1 MVARTHRT
9 IHRINR
15 TTIMSQSNEQNNAPS
30 LMHIMR
36 SVAESAGMTTA
47 DLMAGGR
54 RADLCHA
61 RAAVYKIAAQYG
73 YTKDEIMFYLDRNRT
88 VAYNYEA
95 NLNGHLLRNIDF
107 KALCDDAII
116 RLNKHPHRVE
126 KSQQLPPQNATEA
139 KAEPEHT
146 RRIKEPVFTDWKGQL
161 GWTFTAEECRR
172 EWYTK
177 RAAEKFMKTYGQPP
191 HIKSWRQPQSRRIP
205 TEMTTAYAA
214 IYLGVSPGVLV
225 KGVQLGRLQRFKK
238 PRDTSYWFHTA
249 ELDRYKIYLEQN
261 KRTQK

>member
-1 MVARTHRT
+1 
-9 IHRINR
+9 
-15 TTIMSQSNEQNNAPS
+15 MSQSNEQNNAPS
-30 LMHIMR
+30 LMLIMR

-54 RADLCHA
+54 RAGLCHA
-61 RAAVYKIAAQYG
+61 RAAVYKIAARYG
-73 YTKDEIMFYLDRNRT
+73 YAKDEIMFFLDRNRT

-95 NLNGHLLRNIDF
+95 NINGHLLRNADF
-107 KALCDDAII
+107 KALCDRATEL
-116 RLNKHPHRVE
+116 LNKHPHRVDKALQRPQQAPK
-126 KSQQLPPQNATEA
+126 KSAEQPQPPS
-139 KAEPEHT
+139 
-146 RRIKEPVFTDWKGQL
+146 IKGEPVFTDWKGQL

-172 EWYTK
+172 EWYAK
-177 RAAEKFMKTYGQPP
+177 RAAEEFMQTYGQPP
-191 HIKSWRQPQSRRIP
+191 HIKSERQPQPRRIP
-205 TEMTTAYAA
+205 TEMTTADAA

>member
-1 MVARTHRT
+1 
-9 IHRINR
+9 
-15 TTIMSQSNEQNNAPS
+15 MSQSNKQNNAPS
-30 LMHIMR
+30 LMLIMR

-73 YTKDEIMFYLDRNRT
+73 YAKDEIMYYLDRNRT
-88 VAYNYEA
+88 VAYNYET
-95 NLNGHLLRNIDF
+95 NLNGHLRRNADF
-107 KALCDDAII
+107 EALCDDAII

-126 KSQQLPPQNATEA
+126 KNQQRPPQNAAEPKT
-139 KAEPEHT
+139 EPEHT
-146 RRIKEPVFTDWKGQL
+146 QQIKVPVFTDWKGKL

-172 EWYTK
+172 DWYAI
-177 RAAEKFMKTYGQPP
+177 RAAEEWFNKTYCQAPQVNRHGDQS
-191 HIKSWRQPQSRRIP
+191 KSRKVP
-205 TEMTTAYAA
+205 TEMTTADAA
-214 IYLGVSPGVLV
+214 AYLVVSHGVLV

-238 PRDTSYWFHTA
+238 PRDTRYWFHTA
-249 ELDRYKIYLEQN
+249 ELDRYKMYLEHN